1 MQAQKCSST
10 QGATLFIKRILEIGL
25 LNLWI
30 FLSLQFLFAY
40 QLFMWIVFVHY
51 FKLDFY
57 I

>member
-40 QLFMWIVFVHY
+40 RLFMWIVFVHY